1 MTHLF
6 LPNDITESQMYDVVA
21 IIEKDLPLDDDG
33 KIDLELDA
41 IQLSYDGGDNSR
53 VGYVRTLA
61 RLVNS
66 RLY

>member
-1 MTHLF
+1 MTHLS
-6 LPNDITESQMYDVVA
+6 LPKDITAEQMYDVVA
-21 IIEKDLPLDDDG
+21 VIEKGLPLDSEQRT
-33 KIDLELDA
+33 DLELDA

-66 RLY
+66 GMY

>member
-1 MTHLF
+1 MIHLSV
-6 LPNDITESQMYDVVA
+6 PPDITAEQMYDVVA
-21 IIEKDLPLDDDG
+21 VLLKGLPLDSEQRT
-33 KIDLELDA
+33 DLELDA